1 MSVRCM
7 VALSR
12 YLAMQGN
19 VVAQLVDSAQAN
31 HEMVNSRDEE
41 IVELNAHI
49 NQLEGQVEEHDTLL
63 REREMVRLHFW
74 SSSSMPFRFS

>member
-31 HEMVNSRDEE
+31 HEMVNS
-41 IVELNAHI
+41 
-49 NQLEGQVEEHDTLL
+49 
-63 REREMVRLHFW
+63 
-74 SSSSMPFRFS
+74 